1 MAQLPLIRQNQVGNA
16 HIDGATPGVE
26 PSMSQKGSLMLR
38 KKYGDPRSNFPYR
51 MEGVDPLTNGLYRVI
66 L

>member
-1 MAQLPLIRQNQVGNA
+1 MIC
-16 HIDGATPGVE
+16 
-26 PSMSQKGSLMLR
+26 
-38 KKYGDPRSNFPYR
+38 KYNDNPRSNFPYR